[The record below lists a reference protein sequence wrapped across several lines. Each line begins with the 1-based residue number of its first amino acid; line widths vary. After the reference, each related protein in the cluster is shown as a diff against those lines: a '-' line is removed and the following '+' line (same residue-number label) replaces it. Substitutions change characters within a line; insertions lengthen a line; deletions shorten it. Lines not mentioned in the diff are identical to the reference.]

1 VSGLVNKERRVTLT
15 VETFRAL
22 FIAVLAAIILVASHV
37 HPVLAQ
43 GDGLSDA
50 SGLSP
55 YWQPVVGRWEHIVV
69 EYGKRRQLDPDLVA
83 SVIWKESR
91 GISTVEGPT
100 GAVGLMC
107 VKPFPWR
114 PSPEELRNPW
124 TNVAAGTRTLA
135 QVIRDGSGDVYYA
148 LAAYNGGWDQ
158 IHLRVTRRYAADV
171 LENYVRAVAV
181 EHGFSADGNWVAI
194 LSVEGLPEHR
204 TVTVL
209 GPDRPVARYTERP
222 WEADVPSVPAGTPP
236 DATVIQFTDER
247 GQEARVNLWLVKEE
261 RISRGAETSRAS
273 TGSFVSRRSSERA
286 SRLGF
291 SGLLD

>member
-1 VSGLVNKERRVTLT
+1 MTM
-15 VETFRAL
+15 ETFTTS
-22 FIAVLAAIILVASHV
+22 FGAVLAVIILAVSHV

-43 GDGLSDA
+43 GDGPSDL
-50 SGLSP
+50 SGLSS
-55 YWQPVVGRWEHIVV
+55 YWQPVVGRWEHIIV

-158 IHLRVTRRYAADV
+158 IHLRVTRRYATDV
-171 LENYVRAVAV
+171 LEHYVRAVAV
-181 EHGFSADGNWVAI
+181 EQGFSADGGWIAI
-194 LSVEGLPEHR
+194 LSVEGLPDHR

-222 WEADVPSVPAGTPP
+222 WQADVPSVPARTAP
-236 DATVIQFTDER
+236 DATLISFTNEQ
-247 GQEARVNLWLVKEE
+247 GQEARVNLWLVKEG
-261 RISRGAETSRAS
+261 RVSRGSGVSRAS
-273 TGSFVSRRSSERA
+273 TGALVSRRSSTG

>member
-1 VSGLVNKERRVTLT
+1 MG
-15 VETFRAL
+15 TFKTSS
-22 FIAVLAAIILVASHV
+22 FAVFVAIILVASHV

-43 GDGLSDA
+43 GDGPSDT

-55 YWQPVVGRWEHIVV
+55 YWRPVVGRWEDILV

-91 GISTVEGPT
+91 GISTVQGPT

-171 LENYVRAVAV
+171 LGNYVRAVAV
-181 EHGFSADGNWVAI
+181 EHGFPADGDWIAI
-194 LSVEGLPEHR
+194 LSVEGLPDHR

-209 GPDRPVARYTERP
+209 GPDQAVARYTERP
-222 WEADVPSVPAGTPP
+222 WEADVPSVPVGTPP
-236 DATVIQFTDER
+236 DATVITFTDEQ
-247 GQEARVNLWLVKEE
+247 GQEARVNLWLVQK
-261 RISRGAETSRAS
+261 SRAS
-273 TGSFVSRRSSERA
+273 RGPAVSDASAASLVSRSSSNGT

>member
-1 VSGLVNKERRVTLT
+1 
-15 VETFRAL
+15 
-22 FIAVLAAIILVASHV
+22 
-37 HPVLAQ
+37 
-43 GDGLSDA
+43 
-50 SGLSP
+50 
-55 YWQPVVGRWEHIVV
+55 VGRWEDILV

-91 GISTVEGPT
+91 GISTVQGPT

-171 LENYVRAVAV
+171 LGNYVRAVAV
-181 EHGFSADGNWVAI
+181 EHGFPADGDWIAI
-194 LSVEGLPEHR
+194 LSVEGLPDHR

-209 GPDRPVARYTERP
+209 GPDQAVARYTERP

-236 DATVIQFTDER
+236 DATVITFTDEQ
-247 GQEARVNLWLVKEE
+247 GQEARVNLWLVQK
-261 RISRGAETSRAS
+261 SRAS
-273 TGSFVSRRSSERA
+273 RGPAVSDASAASLVSRRSSNGT

>member
-1 VSGLVNKERRVTLT
+1 M
-15 VETFRAL
+15 ETFRTS
-22 FIAVLAAIILVASHV
+22 FFAVTAAIILVASRV

-43 GDGLSDA
+43 GDGPSDT

-55 YWQPVVGRWEHIVV
+55 YWRPVVGRWENIVV
-69 EYGKRRQLDPDLVA
+69 EYGERRQLDPDLVA

-114 PSPEELRNPW
+114 PSREELRDPW

-158 IHLRVTRRYAADV
+158 IHLRVTRRYATDV
-171 LENYVRAVAV
+171 LEHYVRAIAV
-181 EHGFSADGNWVAI
+181 EQGFSADGDWIAI
-194 LSVEGLPEHR
+194 LSVEGLPDHR

-222 WEADVPSVPAGTPP
+222 WEADVPSVPVGTAP
-236 DATVIQFTDER
+236 DATVISFTNEQ
-247 GQEARVNLWLVKEE
+247 GQEARVDLWLVKEG
-261 RISRGAETSRAS
+261 RVLRGSGVSRAS
-273 TGSFVSRRSSERA
+273 TGALVSRRSSNG

>member
-1 VSGLVNKERRVTLT
+1 
-15 VETFRAL
+15 
-22 FIAVLAAIILVASHV
+22 
-37 HPVLAQ
+37 
-43 GDGLSDA
+43 
-50 SGLSP
+50 
-55 YWQPVVGRWEHIVV
+55 VV

-158 IHLRVTRRYAADV
+158 IHLRVTRRYAEDV

-181 EHGFSADGNWVAI
+181 ERGFSVDGDWIAI
-194 LSVEGLPEHR
+194 LSVEGLPDHR

-222 WEADVPSVPAGTPP
+222 WEADIPSVPVGSPP
-236 DATVIQFTDER
+236 DATVISFTDER
-247 GQEARVNLWLVKEE
+247 GQEAHVNLWLVEKS
-261 RISRGAETSRAS
+261 RVSRGTDVSRAS
-273 TGSFVSRRSSERA
+273 AGFLASRRTSNRTYKF
-286 SRLGF
+286 GIT
-291 SGLLD
+291 GLLD

>member
-1 VSGLVNKERRVTLT
+1 MTM
-15 VETFRAL
+15 ETFKTSFFAAL
-22 FIAVLAAIILVASHV
+22 VAIILVASHV

-43 GDGLSDA
+43 GDGPSDP
-50 SGLSP
+50 SGVSP
-55 YWQPVVGRWEHIVV
+55 YWRPVVRRWEDVVV

-114 PSPEELRNPW
+114 PSREELRNPW

-181 EHGFSADGNWVAI
+181 EQGFSADGDWIAI
-194 LSVEGLPEHR
+194 LSVEGLPDHR

-222 WEADVPSVPAGTPP
+222 WEADVPSVPGGTPP
-236 DATVIQFTDER
+236 DATVISFTNEQ
-247 GQEARVNLWLVKEE
+247 GQEARVNLWLVKEG
-261 RISRGAETSRAS
+261 RVSRESGVSRVS
-273 TGSFVSRRSSERA
+273 TGSLVSRRSSNG
-286 SRLGF
+286 SGLGL

>member
-1 VSGLVNKERRVTLT
+1 LT
-15 VETFRAL
+15 METFNRSFVAAL
-22 FIAVLAAIILVASHV
+22 AAVLLVVSHA

-43 GDGLSDA
+43 GDGSSDT

-55 YWQPVVGRWEHIVV
+55 YWSPVVSRWEDIAVR
-69 EYGKRRQLDPDLVA
+69 YGEGRNLDPDLVA

-114 PSPEELRNPW
+114 PSQEELRNPW

-135 QVIRDGSGDVYYA
+135 QVIRDGNGDVYYA

-171 LENYVRAVAV
+171 LGDYVRAVAV
-181 EHGFSADGNWVAI
+181 EHGFSADGDWIAI
-194 LSVEGLPEHR
+194 LSVEGLPDHR

-222 WEADVPSVPAGTPP
+222 LEANVPSVPVDTPP
-236 DATVIQFTDER
+236 DATVIAFVDKR
-247 GQEARVNLWLVKEE
+247 GQEARVNLWIVEK
-261 RISRGAETSRAS
+261 GRAS
-273 TGSFVSRRSSERA
+273 TGSRTPHASAVSLTGRRTFNGVSG
-286 SRLGF
+286 LGF
-291 SGLLD
+291 AGLLD

>member
-1 VSGLVNKERRVTLT
+1 MSL
-15 VETFRAL
+15 
-22 FIAVLAAIILVASHV
+22 IAVIAAVVLVASHAR
-37 HPVLAQ
+37 PVLAQ
-43 GDGLSDA
+43 GNGPSDT

-55 YWQPVVGRWEHIVV
+55 YWEPVVGRWENIAVR
-69 EYGKRRQLDPDLVA
+69 YGEMRHLDPDLVA

-114 PSPEELRNPW
+114 PSQEELRNPW

-135 QVIRDGSGDVYYA
+135 QVIRDGNGDVYYA

-158 IHLRVTRRYAADV
+158 IHLGVTRRYAADV

-181 EHGFSADGNWVAI
+181 EHGFSADGDWVAI
-194 LSVEGLPEHR
+194 LSVEGLPNHR

-222 WEADVPSVPAGTPP
+222 LEANVPSVPVDTRPH
-236 DATVIQFTDER
+236 ATVITFVDER
-247 GQEARVNLWLVKEE
+247 GQQARVNLWLVEKGGT
-261 RISRGAETSRAS
+261 SAGSAAPHAFAVSLRGRRTSS
-273 TGSFVSRRSSERA
+273 GVSN
-286 SRLGF
+286 LGF
-291 SGLLD
+291 AGLLD

>member
-1 VSGLVNKERRVTLT
+1 MTM
-15 VETFRAL
+15 ETFKTLL
-22 FIAVLAAIILVASHV
+22 FAVLAAIIFVASHV

-43 GDGLSDA
+43 GDELSDT

-55 YWQPVVGRWEHIVV
+55 YWRPVVGRWEDIVV

-181 EHGFSADGNWVAI
+181 EHGFSAHGDWIAI
-194 LSVEGLPEHR
+194 LSVEGLPDHR

-222 WEADVPSVPAGTPP
+222 WEADVPSVPVGRPP
-236 DATVIQFTDER
+236 DATVISFTNER
-247 GQEARVNLWLVKEE
+247 GQEAHVNLWLVEK
-261 RISRGAETSRAS
+261 SRAS
-273 TGSFVSRRSSERA
+273 WESEVLDASAGSLVSGRFPSGA
-286 SRLGF
+286 STFGF